1 MKFIAGIVSL
11 IMGAM
16 PVLAQNFEPT
26 VTWKVRQGDTADGLT
41 EIIFEGSI
49 KHGWH
54 TYGVSHKAS
63 PTVVEYT
70 VTDGC
75 TMEGPMY
82 ELLPTSDYHGDNVF
96 FDTIKLGQKV
106 RLTESAG
113 KLEGVITSSSCEEE
127 NCGMPEDWEFSLKLH
142 APTRLLPRKRQDT
155 VPRSATLLRK
165 NRRKQAVPSGDSSWR
180 PFSGAS
186 QCC

>member
-54 TYGVSHKAS
+54 TYGVSHKAT

-70 VTDGC
+70 ATDGC
-75 TMEGPMY
+75 TMEGPVY
-82 ELLPTSDYHGDNVF
+82 ELLPTRDYPGENVGSV
-96 FDTIKLGQKV
+96 TSEYGKEVCVKKV
-106 RLTESAG
+106 AG
-113 KLEGVITSSSCEEE
+113 KWEGV
-127 NCGMPEDWEFSLKLH
+127 
-142 APTRLLPRKRQDT
+142 
-155 VPRSATLLRK
+155 SA
-165 NRRKQAVPSGDSSWR
+165 
-180 PFSGAS
+180 
-186 QCC
+186 

>member
-70 VTDGC
+70 ITDGC

-106 RLTESAG
+106 RLTE
-113 KLEGVITSSSCEEE
+113 
-127 NCGMPEDWEFSLKLH
+127 
-142 APTRLLPRKRQDT
+142 
-155 VPRSATLLRK
+155 
-165 NRRKQAVPSGDSSWR
+165 
-180 PFSGAS
+180 
-186 QCC
+186 